1 MKNEIV
7 FLIDD
12 FVNKYQD
19 WDGDIIDLTDED
31 KDVLCYEWLTAY
43 PSWLDDTIPACIHGT
58 QSQIEFLDM
67 LYSKGADAVSLRLKD
82 AIYLYL
88 ESGLR
93 ERVQDHFCEAH
104 MKAEPFAGYGRGE

>member
-1 MKNEIV
+1 MKQVIKN
-7 FLIDD
+7 LIDEIY
-12 FVNKYQD
+12 NYEEN
-19 WDGDIIDLTDED
+19 WEGDIIDLSEED
-31 KDVLCYEWLTAY
+31 KDILCYMWLRAY

-58 QSQIEFLDM
+58 ESQIEFLDM

-104 MKAEPFAGYGRGE
+104 MEAEPFAGYGRGE